1 MICAI
6 YLNGKTKETSKLNP
20 GFNVFCSIVLL
31 YFSLCG
37 MVAVAIIYQVIQSL
51 NGYSMEMVI
60 AFMNMNMNR
69 NESVV
74 RCTHFGMYAV

>member
-20 GFNVFCSIVLL
+20 GFNAFCSIVLL
-31 YFSLCG
+31 YFSQCG